1 MLTDRESAE
10 YCASDLYS
18 LVEGDVVF
26 FLPDSGKGVERSNYK
41 SSLSVQRTSAVGKL
55 ISNKENKE
63 KLFVVTYPEALEE
76 KLPKEAK
83 MSGALVKIKKG
94 ESISFDDIR
103 NILTREGFEKSMVM
117 VNGSP
122 TLRMRILID
131 KETEPKILVLNTGS
145 TRRVYPIGKT
155 IKLKGYNNNFI
166 IVENKII

>member
-1 MLTDRESAE
+1 MLISSNSAAKLSEKIKNNGTALCKGLFLSARWFVVSQSAAAGTNVIVLPDRESAE

-18 LVEGDVVF
+18 LVDGDIVF

-41 SSLSVQRTSAVGKL
+41 SSLSVQRTSAVVKL

-103 NILTREGFEKSMVM
+103 NILTSEGLEKADFV
-117 VNGSP
+117 
-122 TLRMRILID
+122 
-131 KETEPKILVLNTGS
+131 
-145 TRRVYPIGKT
+145 
-155 IKLKGYNNNFI
+155 
-166 IVENKII
+166 